1 MPGWY
6 LEHGTN
12 LDMVS
17 CAAMVIIKK
26 LALIIYANR
35 QHGRWRAKMQSR
47 IKTKQ
52 NHSSRAVHN
61 RAESITAE
69 TTYRAKSSHWHCILE
84 DAKPE
89 GNHGLH
95 QRKDNRLEN
104 KCTTTAALKSTRT
117 KRRTT
122 KNRMSDIQREVSAS
136 SLSWDVQKYF
146 WGVR

>member
-47 IKTKQ
+47 IKQSK
-52 NHSSRAVHN
+52 
-61 RAESITAE
+61 ITAAE
-69 TTYRAKSSHWHCILE
+69 QFITERNQSQQRDNISGKEQPLALHLGRCKAW
-84 DAKPE
+84 
-89 GNHGLH
+89 GLH